1 MGLANAGGILNSADD
16 LPEVATIEDIARL
29 LRIHVN
35 TARAD
40 LSRRPESLPP
50 RMRLPGR
57 RSVRFL
63 KQDVLAWLAAS
74 SANGLGALAP
84 ATAAVGEGADE
95 CAE

>member
-1 MGLANAGGILNSADD
+1 MNSIDD

-63 KQDVLAWLAAS
+63 KKDVVAWLAAS
-74 SANGLGALAP
+74 SDCGRGAIAPVLA
-84 ATAAVGEGADE
+84 AAGEGDTA
-95 CAE
+95 CAK

>member
-1 MGLANAGGILNSADD
+1 MNSVDD

-63 KQDVLAWLAAS
+63 KKDVIAWLAAS
-74 SANGLGALAP
+74 SAVGLGAIAP
-84 ATAAVGEGADE
+84 VPAAAGEGGGA
-95 CAE
+95 CAK